1 MMQRETLGHL
11 DVALKAIMQNLSPF
25 GEVSSLVVGDFLQL
39 PPVNQKGVF
48 RKPSEGSYR
57 SLNGWLWEKL
67 QLHKLVENVRQSSY
81 PDLAQL
87 LNRVPEGQETCNDVF
102 QIEA

>member
-1 MMQRETLGHL
+1 MIGREIFGHL
-11 DVALKAIMQNLSPF
+11 DLALKAIMQNSSPL
-25 GEVSSLVVGDFLQL
+25 GGVSLLAVGYFLQV

-48 RKPSEGSYR
+48 RKPSKGSYK

-67 QLHKLVENVRQSSY
+67 QLHKLVENARQSSY

-102 QIEA
+102 QTEA